1 MFISGYSQLIYNKKL
16 GLFDLSMTIWA
27 VILLLTKMDPITYL
41 WIVGILYFISFFIHL
56 KERKHIAII
65 MDGNGRWANEKGQ
78 DRLFGHV
85 SGVESVRET
94 VKTGIE
100 LGVSYL
106 TLYAFSTENWKR
118 PKEEVDGIMDLLITS
133 IANEIEEFNKNGVRL
148 LTIGEINELPKQCAK
163 SLNNAIELTKENSK
177 LTLILA
183 LNYSSKWEIN
193 QALKKIAFEVK
204 KDDIAISEIT
214 EELIHQY
221 LFTNSIPD
229 PELLIRTGGE
239 YRISNFLLWQ
249 IAYSELYF
257 TEIQWPDFRR
267 ENLVL
272 AIIEYQNR
280 ERRFGMLSSQ
290 IAL

>member
-1 MFISGYSQLIYNKKL
+1 MTDLIENIIPEK
-16 GLFDLSMTIWA
+16 I
-27 VILLLTKMDPITYL
+27 P
-41 WIVGILYFISFFIHL
+41 
-56 KERKHIAII
+56 KHIAII

-78 DRLFGHV
+78 DRLFGHA

>member
-1 MFISGYSQLIYNKKL
+1 MTDLIENIIPEK
-16 GLFDLSMTIWA
+16 I
-27 VILLLTKMDPITYL
+27 P
-41 WIVGILYFISFFIHL
+41 
-56 KERKHIAII
+56 KHIAII

-204 KDDIAISEIT
+204 KDDIAMSEIT

>member
-1 MFISGYSQLIYNKKL
+1 MTNLIENIIPEK
-16 GLFDLSMTIWA
+16 I
-27 VILLLTKMDPITYL
+27 P
-41 WIVGILYFISFFIHL
+41 
-56 KERKHIAII
+56 KHIAII

-78 DRLFGHV
+78 ARLFGHV

-133 IANEIEEFNKNGVRL
+133 IANETEEFNKNGVRL
-148 LTIGEINELPKQCAK
+148 LTIGEINELPKQCAT

-183 LNYSSKWEIN
+183 LNYSAKWEIN
-193 QALKKIAFEVK
+193 QALKKIAIAVK

-221 LFTNSIPD
+221 LYTNSIPD

>member
-1 MFISGYSQLIYNKKL
+1 MTDLIENIIPEK
-16 GLFDLSMTIWA
+16 I
-27 VILLLTKMDPITYL
+27 P
-41 WIVGILYFISFFIHL
+41 
-56 KERKHIAII
+56 KHIAII

-148 LTIGEINELPKQCAK
+148 LTIGEINDLPKQCAK

-193 QALKKIAFEVK
+193 QALKKIAFAVK

-214 EELIHQY
+214 EEIIHQY

>member
-1 MFISGYSQLIYNKKL
+1 MTDLIANIIPEK
-16 GLFDLSMTIWA
+16 I
-27 VILLLTKMDPITYL
+27 P
-41 WIVGILYFISFFIHL
+41 
-56 KERKHIAII
+56 KHIAII

-133 IANEIEEFNKNGVRL
+133 IANETEEFNKNGVRL
-148 LTIGEINELPKQCAK
+148 LTIGEINELPKQCAT

-183 LNYSSKWEIN
+183 LNYSAKWEIN
-193 QALKKIAFEVK
+193 QALKKIAFAVK

-221 LFTNSIPD
+221 LYTNSVPD

>member
-1 MFISGYSQLIYNKKL
+1 MTDLIENIIPEK
-16 GLFDLSMTIWA
+16 I
-27 VILLLTKMDPITYL
+27 P
-41 WIVGILYFISFFIHL
+41 
-56 KERKHIAII
+56 KHIAII

-148 LTIGEINELPKQCAK
+148 LTIGEINDLPKQCAT

-193 QALKKIAFEVK
+193 QALKKIAFAVK
-204 KDDIAISEIT
+204 NDDIAISEIT

-221 LFTNSIPD
+221 LFTNFIPD

>member
-1 MFISGYSQLIYNKKL
+1 MTDLIENIIPEK
-16 GLFDLSMTIWA
+16 I
-27 VILLLTKMDPITYL
+27 P
-41 WIVGILYFISFFIHL
+41 
-56 KERKHIAII
+56 KHIAII

-193 QALKKIAFEVK
+193 QALKKIAFAVK

>member
-1 MFISGYSQLIYNKKL
+1 MTDLIENIIPEK
-16 GLFDLSMTIWA
+16 I
-27 VILLLTKMDPITYL
+27 P
-41 WIVGILYFISFFIHL
+41 
-56 KERKHIAII
+56 KHIAII

-133 IANEIEEFNKNGVRL
+133 IANEIEEFNKNGVKL
-148 LTIGEINELPKQCAK
+148 LTIGEINDLPKQCAT

-193 QALKKIAFEVK
+193 QALKKIAFAVK

>member
-1 MFISGYSQLIYNKKL
+1 MTDLIENIIPEK
-16 GLFDLSMTIWA
+16 I
-27 VILLLTKMDPITYL
+27 P
-41 WIVGILYFISFFIHL
+41 
-56 KERKHIAII
+56 KHIAII

-133 IANEIEEFNKNGVRL
+133 IANETEEFNKNGVRL
-148 LTIGEINELPKQCAK
+148 LTIGEINELPKQCAT

-183 LNYSSKWEIN
+183 LNYSAKWEIN
-193 QALKKIAFEVK
+193 QALKKIAFAVK

-221 LFTNSIPD
+221 LYTNSIPD

>member
-1 MFISGYSQLIYNKKL
+1 MTDLIANIIPEK
-16 GLFDLSMTIWA
+16 I
-27 VILLLTKMDPITYL
+27 P
-41 WIVGILYFISFFIHL
+41 
-56 KERKHIAII
+56 KHIAII

-133 IANEIEEFNKNGVRL
+133 IANETEELNKNGVRL
-148 LTIGEINELPKQCAK
+148 LTIGEINELPKQCAT

-183 LNYSSKWEIN
+183 LNYSAKWEIN
-193 QALKKIAFEVK
+193 QALKKIAFAVK

-221 LFTNSIPD
+221 LYTNSIPD

>member
-1 MFISGYSQLIYNKKL
+1 MTDLIENIIPEK
-16 GLFDLSMTIWA
+16 I
-27 VILLLTKMDPITYL
+27 P
-41 WIVGILYFISFFIHL
+41 
-56 KERKHIAII
+56 KHIAII

-148 LTIGEINELPKQCAK
+148 LTIGEINELPKQCAT

-193 QALKKIAFEVK
+193 QALKKIAFAVK

>member
-1 MFISGYSQLIYNKKL
+1 MTDLIENIIPEK
-16 GLFDLSMTIWA
+16 I
-27 VILLLTKMDPITYL
+27 P
-41 WIVGILYFISFFIHL
+41 
-56 KERKHIAII
+56 KHIAII

-148 LTIGEINELPKQCAK
+148 LTIGEINDLPKQCAK

-193 QALKKIAFEVK
+193 QALKKIAFAVK
-204 KDDIAISEIT
+204 TDDIAISEIT

>member
-1 MFISGYSQLIYNKKL
+1 MTDLIENIIPEK
-16 GLFDLSMTIWA
+16 I
-27 VILLLTKMDPITYL
+27 P
-41 WIVGILYFISFFIHL
+41 
-56 KERKHIAII
+56 KHIAII

-133 IANEIEEFNKNGVRL
+133 IANETEELNKNGVRL
-148 LTIGEINELPKQCAK
+148 LTIGEINELPKQCAT

-183 LNYSSKWEIN
+183 LNYSAKWEIN
-193 QALKKIAFEVK
+193 QALKKIAFAVK

-221 LFTNSIPD
+221 LYTNSIPD

>member
-1 MFISGYSQLIYNKKL
+1 MTDLIENIIPEK
-16 GLFDLSMTIWA
+16 I
-27 VILLLTKMDPITYL
+27 P
-41 WIVGILYFISFFIHL
+41 
-56 KERKHIAII
+56 KHIAII

-148 LTIGEINELPKQCAK
+148 LTIGEINELPKQCAT

-193 QALKKIAFEVK
+193 QALKKIAFAVK

-221 LFTNSIPD
+221 LYTNSIPD

-257 TEIQWPDFRR
+257 TDIQWPDFRR

>member
-1 MFISGYSQLIYNKKL
+1 MTDLIENIIPEK
-16 GLFDLSMTIWA
+16 I
-27 VILLLTKMDPITYL
+27 P
-41 WIVGILYFISFFIHL
+41 
-56 KERKHIAII
+56 KHIAII

-78 DRLFGHV
+78 ARLFGHV

-100 LGVSYL
+100 LGLSYL

-148 LTIGEINELPKQCAK
+148 LTIGEINDLPKQCAK

-193 QALKKIAFEVK
+193 QALKKIAFAVK

-214 EELIHQY
+214 EELINQY

>member
-1 MFISGYSQLIYNKKL
+1 MTDLIENIIPEK
-16 GLFDLSMTIWA
+16 I
-27 VILLLTKMDPITYL
+27 P
-41 WIVGILYFISFFIHL
+41 
-56 KERKHIAII
+56 KHIAII

-78 DRLFGHV
+78 DRLFGDV

-133 IANEIEEFNKNGVRL
+133 IANETEELNKNGVRL
-148 LTIGEINELPKQCAK
+148 LTIGEINELPKQCAT

-183 LNYSSKWEIN
+183 LNYSAKWEIN
-193 QALKKIAFEVK
+193 QALKKIAFAVK

-221 LFTNSIPD
+221 LYTNSIPD

>member
-1 MFISGYSQLIYNKKL
+1 MTDLIENIIPEK
-16 GLFDLSMTIWA
+16 I
-27 VILLLTKMDPITYL
+27 P
-41 WIVGILYFISFFIHL
+41 
-56 KERKHIAII
+56 KHIAII

-148 LTIGEINELPKQCAK
+148 LTIGEINDLPKQCAK

-193 QALKKIAFEVK
+193 QALKKIAFAVK

-221 LFTNSIPD
+221 LFTNSIQD

>member
-1 MFISGYSQLIYNKKL
+1 MTDLIENIIPEK
-16 GLFDLSMTIWA
+16 I
-27 VILLLTKMDPITYL
+27 P
-41 WIVGILYFISFFIHL
+41 
-56 KERKHIAII
+56 KHIAII

-78 DRLFGHV
+78 ARLFGHV

-148 LTIGEINELPKQCAK
+148 LTIGEINDLPKQCAK

-193 QALKKIAFEVK
+193 QALKKIAFAVK

-214 EELIHQY
+214 EELIHQHLY
-221 LFTNSIPD
+221 TNSIPD

>member
-1 MFISGYSQLIYNKKL
+1 MTDLIENIIPEK
-16 GLFDLSMTIWA
+16 I
-27 VILLLTKMDPITYL
+27 P
-41 WIVGILYFISFFIHL
+41 
-56 KERKHIAII
+56 KHIAII

-78 DRLFGHV
+78 ARLFGHV

-133 IANEIEEFNKNGVRL
+133 IANETGEFNKNGVRL
-148 LTIGEINELPKQCAK
+148 LTIGEINELPKQCAT

-183 LNYSSKWEIN
+183 LNYSAKWEIN
-193 QALKKIAFEVK
+193 QALKKIAIAVK

-214 EELIHQY
+214 EELIHQHLY
-221 LFTNSIPD
+221 TNSIPD

>member
-1 MFISGYSQLIYNKKL
+1 MTDLIENIIPEK
-16 GLFDLSMTIWA
+16 I
-27 VILLLTKMDPITYL
+27 P
-41 WIVGILYFISFFIHL
+41 
-56 KERKHIAII
+56 KHIAII

-94 VKTGIE
+94 VKTSIE

-148 LTIGEINELPKQCAK
+148 LTIGEINDLPKQCAK

-193 QALKKIAFEVK
+193 QALKKIAFAVK

>member
-1 MFISGYSQLIYNKKL
+1 MTDLIENIIPEK
-16 GLFDLSMTIWA
+16 I
-27 VILLLTKMDPITYL
+27 P
-41 WIVGILYFISFFIHL
+41 
-56 KERKHIAII
+56 KHIAII

-78 DRLFGHV
+78 YRLFVHV

-148 LTIGEINELPKQCAK
+148 LTIGEINDLPKQCAK

-193 QALKKIAFEVK
+193 QALKKIAFAVK

>member
-1 MFISGYSQLIYNKKL
+1 MTDLIENIIPEK
-16 GLFDLSMTIWA
+16 I
-27 VILLLTKMDPITYL
+27 P
-41 WIVGILYFISFFIHL
+41 
-56 KERKHIAII
+56 KHIAII

-78 DRLFGHV
+78 ARLFGHV

-100 LGVSYL
+100 LGLSYL

-133 IANEIEEFNKNGVRL
+133 IANETEEFNKNGVRL
-148 LTIGEINELPKQCAK
+148 LTIGEINELPKQCAT

-183 LNYSSKWEIN
+183 LNYSAKWEIN
-193 QALKKIAFEVK
+193 QALKKIAFAVK

-214 EELIHQY
+214 EELIHQHLY
-221 LFTNSIPD
+221 TNSIPD

-290 IAL
+290 IALYI